1 MKWLNNI
8 KIGVRLIVG
17 FLISV
22 LIIAFVGY
30 IGLNSADQLNDAA
43 DAMANRQYKSALI
56 ASNMNTDL
64 NAVVRF
70 YRGVILQSDATVQ
83 QGLID
88 QMNEK
93 NKTLDA
99 NLIALEPLITR
110 EDGKILYAQIKANLP
125 ELRKHFETG
134 ITIRQKSGDE
144 GLTLAAVYYQ
154 NNVSK
159 LLNETQ
165 KSVADLVALRVGD
178 AEEANQQA
186 TATFEQARNL
196 IFITTGVAA
205 IIMIVFALLITVSIT
220 RPLNL
225 VVKAAEQVATGDV
238 DVSLDTRARDE
249 TGILARA
256 MQNLVDATKAIVN
269 DAEKVAGRDL
279 TVDVL
284 IRSDKDALGHSLSDM
299 VNRVSDVISG
309 VLSSTS
315 NMASAT
321 EEVSATSQTLSQGAN
336 EQAASVE
343 ETSASLEEMA
353 GTITQNADN
362 SRQAESM
369 AGKMVKDANEGGD
382 AVKQAVQAM
391 KDIADKIVT
400 VEDIAYQTNLL
411 ALNAAIEAARAGEHG
426 MGFAVVA
433 NEVRK
438 LAERSQSYAGEI
450 SNFAKSSVTVA
461 ERAGELIA
469 EIIPNIMKTADLIRE
484 IAAASQEQSQGVD
497 QINSAVSQLDKVTQ
511 QNASASEELSSM
523 AEELTGQAQDLQK
536 LVQFFTVKDAGSN
549 KTEAQRETKSAK
561 PVASTTN
568 VKKVGGG
575 LSKPAPIDESKFERF

>member
-1 MKWLNNI
+1 MVVTLVGIVGYVGITAASELNN
-8 KIGVRLIVG
+8 V
-17 FLISV
+17 
-22 LIIAFVGY
+22 
-30 IGLNSADQLNDAA
+30 ADV
-43 DAMANRQYKSALI
+43 MANRQFKGALI
-56 ASNMNTDL
+56 VVRANADL
-64 NAVVRF
+64 NAATQLMRRAV
-70 YRGVILQSDATVQ
+70 LSSDTSVQ
-83 QGLID
+83 LKSIDDMNEEFSSIEKGLIELQPLLID
-88 QMNEK
+88 ENQKQMIASISKAIPDIRKHYLAAIKLRQENGDLGIEMAVAYYNQNTQQIFEENRINLLKFSDIKTADAQKANEEAAESYE
-93 NKTLDA
+93 NARNTIFVSIA
-99 NLIALEPLITR
+99 IAVMIGILIALML
-110 EDGKILYAQIKANLP
+110 
-125 ELRKHFETG
+125 
-134 ITIRQKSGDE
+134 TI
-144 GLTLAAVYYQ
+144 
-154 NNVSK
+154 
-159 LLNETQ
+159 
-165 KSVADLVALRVGD
+165 
-178 AEEANQQA
+178 
-186 TATFEQARNL
+186 
-196 IFITTGVAA
+196 
-205 IIMIVFALLITVSIT
+205 SIT

-269 DAEKVAGRDL
+269 DAEKVAGGDL

-549 KTEAQRETKSAK
+549 KTEAHRETKSTK
-561 PVASTTN
+561 PAASTTN